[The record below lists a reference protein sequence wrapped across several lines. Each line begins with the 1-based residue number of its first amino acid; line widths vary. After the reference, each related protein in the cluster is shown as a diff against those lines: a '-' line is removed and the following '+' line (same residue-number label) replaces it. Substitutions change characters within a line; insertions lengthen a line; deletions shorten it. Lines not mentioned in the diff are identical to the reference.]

1 MNMIHPK
8 LKDGGDIA
16 ELRKEA
22 GVWLRD
28 KRESAGLSQ
37 RELATK
43 VGFDYYTF
51 ISQIEAGRGKVPSER
66 YEAYSLALNLDP
78 REFAITMLRYND
90 PHTYALIFGDR
101 QQNAKPDVAALEERL
116 RRLEAMLGA

>member
-1 MNMIHPK
+1 MNMNQQR
-8 LKDGGDIA
+8 LKDAGDIA

-22 GVWLRD
+22 GLWLRD
-28 KRESAGLSQ
+28 KRETAGLSQ

-66 YEAYSLALNLDP
+66 YEAYSVALNLDP

-90 PHTYALIFGDR
+90 PHTYALIFGER
-101 QQNAKPDVAALEERL
+101 EQSANPDVAALEERL